1 MVQLTLNQISTLQQ
15 SKVLDF
21 YKQKHTHD
29 DYGVSEI
36 KPNVTFLDFLLELNK
51 PNGDIYELIGVSDSL
66 IRERLFERLSEL
78 LNVDYN
84 VIYNIWLN
92 N

>member
-21 YKQKHTHD
+21 YKQKHAHD

-84 VIYNIWLN
+84 VIYDMWLN
-92 N
+92 Y

>member
-1 MVQLTLNQISTLQQ
+1 MIQLTLTQIATLQQ

-21 YKQKHTHD
+21 YKQKHAHD

-36 KPNVTFLDFLLELNK
+36 NANVTFLDFLLELNK
-51 PNGDIYELIGVSDSL
+51 PNGDIYEILGVADSL
-66 IRERLFERLSEL
+66 IRERVFERLSEL